1 MEDKD
6 IEEVD
11 PNLEKLSN
19 ELANNIKNFSSI
31 LFYVTH
37 EGEVIMM
44 STGKMTSIQKNIATK
59 MLVVAGSHSLILKI
73 VLNLEILFEKITYR
87 FTEWFRSKDD

>member
-6 IEEVD
+6 IKEVE
-11 PNLEKLSN
+11 PNLEKLSD
-19 ELANNIKNFSSI
+19 ELVNNIKNFSSI

>member
-1 MEDKD
+1 MEDKV
-6 IEEVD
+6 IEEVE
-11 PNLEKLSN
+11 PNLDKLSD
-19 ELANNIKNFSSI
+19 ELTNNIKNFSSI

-44 STGKMTSIQKNIATK
+44 STGKMTPIQKNIATR
-59 MLVVAGSHSLILKI
+59 MLVVAGSHSLVLKI

-87 FTEWFRSKDD
+87 FTEFFRSKDD

>member
-1 MEDKD
+1 MEDKV
-6 IEEVD
+6 IEEVE
-11 PNLEKLSN
+11 PNLNKLSD
-19 ELANNIKNFSSI
+19 ELTNNIKNFSSI

-44 STGKMTSIQKNIATK
+44 STGKMTPIQKNIATR
-59 MLVVAGSHSLILKI
+59 MLVVAGSHSLVLKI

-87 FTEWFRSKDD
+87 FTEFFRSKDD

>member
-11 PNLEKLSN
+11 PNLEKLSD
-19 ELANNIKNFSSI
+19 ELVNNIKNFSSI

>member
-1 MEDKD
+1 MEDKV
-6 IEEVD
+6 IEEVE
-11 PNLEKLSN
+11 PNLDKFSD
-19 ELANNIKNFSSI
+19 ELTNNIKNFSSI

-44 STGKMTSIQKNIATK
+44 STGKMTPIQKNIATR
-59 MLVVAGSHSLILKI
+59 MLVVAGSHSLVLKI

-87 FTEWFRSKDD
+87 FTEFFRSKDD

>member
-1 MEDKD
+1 MEDKV
-6 IEEVD
+6 IEEVE
-11 PNLEKLSN
+11 PNLNKLSD
-19 ELANNIKNFSSI
+19 ELTNNIKNFSSI

-44 STGKMTSIQKNIATK
+44 STGKMTPIQKNIATR
-59 MLVVAGSHSLILKI
+59 MLVVAGSHSLVLKI

-87 FTEWFRSKDD
+87 FTELFRSKND

>member
-11 PNLEKLSN
+11 PNLDKLSD
-19 ELANNIKNFSSI
+19 ELTNNIKNFSSI

-44 STGKMTSIQKNIATK
+44 STGKMTSIQKNIATR

>member
-1 MEDKD
+1 MEDKV
-6 IEEVD
+6 IEEVE
-11 PNLEKLSN
+11 PNLDKLSD
-19 ELANNIKNFSSI
+19 ELTNNIKNFSSI

-44 STGKMTSIQKNIATK
+44 STGKMTPIQKNIATR
-59 MLVVAGSHSLILKI
+59 MLVVAGSHSLVLKI

-87 FTEWFRSKDD
+87 FTELFRSKDD

>member
-11 PNLEKLSN
+11 PNLEKLSD

-44 STGKMTSIQKNIATK
+44 STGKMTPIQKNIATK

-73 VLNLEILFEKITYR
+73 VLNLEILFEKITYK
-87 FTEWFRSKDD
+87 FTEWFKSKDN

>member
-1 MEDKD
+1 MKD
-6 IEEVD
+6 NDTEEVES
-11 PNLEKLSN
+11 NLEKLSD

-44 STGKMTSIQKNIATK
+44 STGKMTPIQKNIATK
-59 MLVVAGSHSLILKI
+59 MLVVAGSHSLILRI
-73 VLNLEILFEKITYR
+73 VLSLEILFEKMTYR
-87 FTEWFRSKDD
+87 FTEWFRPKDT

>member
-6 IEEVD
+6 IEEVE
-11 PNLEKLSN
+11 PNLEKLSD
-19 ELANNIKNFSSI
+19 ELVNNIKNFSSI

-44 STGKMTSIQKNIATK
+44 STGKMTPIQKNIATR